1 LIRKSLTAY
10 REGKINVNPTERDKH
25 APKREITVRFGLVP
39 DLLNFYYSLPY
50 SQRTAII
57 EGSLREYLE
66 KLNEKELEKYRKI
79 IEPKP
84 KPKLSP
90 YFNINFTCDNC
101 GDEYVGDVV
110 YSYARSLKELDKH
123 HTYCSNCVVVE

>member
-10 REGKINVNPTERDKH
+10 REGKINVNPTERDKF

-57 EGSLREYLE
+57 EGSLRGYL
-66 KLNEKELEKYRKI
+66 
-79 IEPKP
+79 
-84 KPKLSP
+84 
-90 YFNINFTCDNC
+90 
-101 GDEYVGDVV
+101 DEV
-110 YSYARSLKELDKH
+110 
-123 HTYCSNCVVVE
+123 NVENN